1 MNEMVF
7 MSLDIIGTVAFAV
20 SGALTGMEK
29 RMDVFGISIVAICT
43 ALGGG
48 TLRDMLIGNTPVAWL
63 LNLQNFYVALATIV
77 LTIIFRIQLNKLR
90 RSLLLFDTIGMGIFT
105 LIGIQSGISIGLHPL
120 VCMLLGTITA
130 SFGGVI
136 RDILCNEIPL
146 IFDREIYATACLVGG
161 AFYFLLAQY
170 QFSVDILS
178 FATIAVIIAV
188 RLMAVY
194 FHWSL
199 PRVRLPRY

>member
-20 SGALTGMEK
+20 SGALTAMEK

-48 TLRDMLIGNTPVAWL
+48 TLRDILIGNTPVAWL

-120 VCMLLGTITA
+120 VCILLGTITA

>member
-20 SGALTGMEK
+20 SGALTAMEK

-170 QFSVDILS
+170 QFPIDILS

>member
-20 SGALTGMEK
+20 SGALTAMEK

-194 FHWSL
+194 FQWSL

>member
-20 SGALTGMEK
+20 SGALTAMEK

-105 LIGIQSGISIGLHPL
+105 LIGIHSGISIGLHPL

-178 FATIAVIIAV
+178 FATIAMIIAV

>member
-20 SGALTGMEK
+20 SGALTAMEK

>member
-20 SGALTGMEK
+20 SGALTAMEK

-120 VCMLLGTITA
+120 VCILLGTITA
-130 SFGGVI
+130 S
-136 RDILCNEIPL
+136 
-146 IFDREIYATACLVGG
+146 
-161 AFYFLLAQY
+161 
-170 QFSVDILS
+170 
-178 FATIAVIIAV
+178 
-188 RLMAVY
+188 
-194 FHWSL
+194 
-199 PRVRLPRY
+199 

>member
-20 SGALTGMEK
+20 SGALTAMEK

-63 LNLQNFYVALATIV
+63 LNLQNFYVALLTIV
-77 LTIIFRIQLNKLR
+77 LTIVCRIQLNKLR
-90 RSLLLFDTIGMGIFT
+90 RSLLLFDTIGMGVFT
-105 LIGIQSGISIGLHPL
+105 LIGIQTGVEVGLHPL
-120 VCMLLGTITA
+120 VCVLLGTITA
-130 SFGGVI
+130 CVGGVI

-146 IFDREIYATACLVGG
+146 IFSREIYATACLVGG
-161 AFYFLLAQY
+161 GVYFLLASTSLPLDALY
-170 QFSVDILS
+170 FVTIL
-178 FATIAVIIAV
+178 VIITV

-199 PRVRLPRY
+199 PRAKLPDY

>member
-20 SGALTGMEK
+20 SGALTAMEK

-120 VCMLLGTITA
+120 VCILLGTITA

>member
-20 SGALTGMEK
+20 SGTLTAMEK

-194 FHWSL
+194 FQWSL

>member
-1 MNEMVF
+1 MNEMVI

-20 SGALTGMEK
+20 SGALTAMEK

>member
-20 SGALTGMEK
+20 SGALTVMEK
-29 RMDVFGISIVAICT
+29 RVDVFGISIVAICT

>member
-20 SGALTGMEK
+20 SGALTAMEK

-48 TLRDMLIGNTPVAWL
+48 TLRDILIGNTPVAWL

>member
-20 SGALTGMEK
+20 SGALTAMEK

-90 RSLLLFDTIGMGIFT
+90 RSLLLFDTIGMRIFT

>member
-20 SGALTGMEK
+20 SGALTAMEK

-105 LIGIQSGISIGLHPL
+105 LIGIQSGIRIGLHPL
-120 VCMLLGTITA
+120 VCILLGTITA

-146 IFDREIYATACLVGG
+146 IFNREIYATACLVGG

-170 QFSVDILS
+170 QFPIDILS